1 MDMRFQDREDRLQDL
16 RLWLRNCIIVHRVSE
31 EEKLPKNF
39 VEEMSEKEIVV
50 RWCLQLEVL
59 THESVG
65 CFMTHCGLNSTLE
78 ALTCG
83 FPIVAVPQWT
93 DQPTNAQYIMDFWKM
108 RLKAPV
114 DEKGLVSRE
123 AAEHC
128 IREIMEGKRG
138 KEIKKNAIKLRK
150 MAKEARVEVLI
161 RTLKNL

>member
-1 MDMRFQDREDRLQDL
+1 
-16 RLWLRNCIIVHRVSE
+16 
-31 EEKLPKNF
+31 
-39 VEEMSEKEIVV
+39 MSEKEIVF

-59 THESVG
+59 THELVG

-78 ALTCG
+78 AFTCG
-83 FPIVAVPQWT
+83 FPIVVVPQWT

-108 RLKAPV
+108 RLKAPI

-123 AAEHC
+123 AAKHC
-128 IREIMEGKRG
+128 IREIMEGERG

-150 MAKEARVEVLI
+150 LAKEARVEVLI